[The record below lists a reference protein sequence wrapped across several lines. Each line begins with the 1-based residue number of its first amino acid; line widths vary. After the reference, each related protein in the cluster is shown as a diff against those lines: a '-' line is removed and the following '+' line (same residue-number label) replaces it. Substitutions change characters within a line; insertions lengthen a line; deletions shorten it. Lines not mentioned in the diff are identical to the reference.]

1 MYFSLGV
8 SHDSQIEFSPPN
20 KTEIIILKCYKDKKR
35 FIITV
40 ISPFLVNVSLGRY
53 LLLLDFGINGEVT
66 EGLSAASRSMGIG
79 NDVGGLFTQ
88 TLIHTLLGCPGKWQP
103 GVGK

>member
-1 MYFSLGV
+1 MLQGQKKIHNYCDITIS
-8 SHDSQIEFSPPN
+8 SQCF
-20 KTEIIILKCYKDKKR
+20 
-35 FIITV
+35 
-40 ISPFLVNVSLGRY
+40 LGRY